1 MQVMD
6 GDWQLPFS
14 IPIDCSIRSFL
25 KHSHVR
31 RDVSWPQRKGHVPAG
46 EWWIMESA
54 VKTSLRDVVLRP
66 TIYRV
71 KYQLFRSADKILTN
85 VASVGQTQGN

>member
-1 MQVMD
+1 M
-6 GDWQLPFS
+6 
-14 IPIDCSIRSFL
+14 
-25 KHSHVR
+25 
-31 RDVSWPQRKGHVPAG
+31 PAG

-71 KYQLFRSADKILTN
+71 EYQLFRSADKILTN
-85 VASVGQTQGN
+85 VTSVGQTQGN